1 MGLRDAS
8 ASKNAP
14 TGFLTISYS
23 LIEQERPWCLYLDIP
38 MLILDTSI
46 HGIVVAGEGGKVG
59 VHKPE
64 DKAMEGVEKCDGR
77 WK

>member
-1 MGLRDAS
+1 M
-8 ASKNAP
+8 
-14 TGFLTISYS
+14 
-23 LIEQERPWCLYLDIP
+23 IEQERSWCLYLDVP

-46 HGIVVAGEGGKVG
+46 HGVVVAGEGGKVG

-64 DKAMEGVEKCDGR
+64 DKAMESVEKCDGR